1 MPDELS
7 IDEPPAADAD
17 AVALVVASELA
28 MNVTAPPAVID
39 CDVIAVALSVVT
51 ATPIA
56 IPTAFVPAALPL
68 DDVVAVSVCVAVEEN
83 APVITSGLE
92 SAPTVAVALLFTIAI
107 AAEIPIPV
115 PSDAIAPFT
124 AVVVSV

>member
-68 DDVVAVSVCVAVEEN
+68 DDVVAVSVCVAVDEN
-83 APVITSGLE
+83 APRDHQRIGECTH
-92 SAPTVAVALLFTIAI
+92 VAVALLFTIAI

-115 PSDAIAPFT
+115 PLEAIAPFT